1 MTQEMRVDINV
12 VSQMSG
18 STCMSGEGGGIESKT
33 LGGWEMARGG
43 DRTNT

>member
-1 MTQEMRVDINV
+1 VDINV

-33 LGGWEMARGG
+33 LGDW
-43 DRTNT
+43 